1 MSERFTPRFMKEANA
16 ALRGRCALLLLLL
29 ISLSTIGAQ
38 WSSTLALP
46 ISAGTIAAPGGVT
59 SGLSFWIDAAETAT
73 LDGTPRVRFWVDK
86 AGRGHALSAVTP
98 SSAPYATVVS
108 AKSQAIF
115 EDSVLALNSPI
126 SLEPITAFFVIRNGL
141 DTGYLPLLGRI
152 DRGSGFIVDARRAR
166 MMNNG
171 ASTLSGIFGSVL
183 SSGIVL
189 LRTNVGASDAIS
201 LNGGT
206 ELTFSWTSTEAAT
219 HVGAVWSATG
229 TRYLRASL
237 SEVAIWDRALTA
249 AERTAVLRALGSKW
263 GITVP

>member
-1 MSERFTPRFMKEANA
+1 MSERATATFTNEANA
-16 ALRGRCALLLLLL
+16 TLRGRRALCLLLL
-29 ISLSTIGAQ
+29 IGFSTVGAQ
-38 WSSTLALP
+38 WSSALALP
-46 ISAGTIAAPGGVT
+46 LAAGAITAPGGVT
-59 SGLSFWIDAAETAT
+59 SGLSLWIDASEPAT
-73 LDGTPRVRFWVDK
+73 LDGTPRIRFWVDK
-86 AGRGHALSAVTP
+86 AGRGHSLSAVTP

-108 AKSQAIF
+108 AKSQAVF
-115 EDSVLALNSPI
+115 EDSVLALSSSIP
-126 SLEPITAFFVIRNGL
+126 LEPMTAFFVIRNGL
-141 DTGYLPLLGRI
+141 DLGYLPLLGRI
-152 DRGSGFIVDARRAR
+152 DRGSGFIIDARRAR

-189 LRTNVGASDAIS
+189 LRTNVGTSDAIS

-206 ELTFSWTSTEAAT
+206 ELTFSWSSTDAAT
-219 HVGAVWSATG
+219 HVGAVWSATA